1 MLALEQFNAFPL
13 LRIEQRSGRDESVA
27 LCSSVWPAHVA
38 LGPCSHVLQPS
49 ALQHNTACT
58 AILDTDDIHSADIY
72 IVDSNV
78 TYLAWFR
85 APVPYQGGLEWTV
98 AAFSYEGKLP
108 YPDST
113 LHSSVGCDDISINID
128 NMFLTISMTISR

>member
-27 LCSSVWPAHVA
+27 LCSLVWPAHVA
-38 LGPCSHVLQPS
+38 PGPCSHVLQPS

-98 AAFSYEGKLP
+98 AAFSYEGKTPL
-108 YPDST
+108 
-113 LHSSVGCDDISINID
+113 
-128 NMFLTISMTISR
+128 SRQHTTQQRGV